1 MLKRMVALASLAALA
16 MATAWANAAA
26 DYSLRINNPA
36 VVAGTELKAG
46 DYRLELAGD
55 KVVIHGKK
63 YTVEAP
69 VKMEEGTQ
77 KYSGTTVT
85 YSVRPDGKYRIS
97 EIHLGGTKMKVVFN
111 D

>member
-1 MLKRMVALASLAALA
+1 MQKRALAFVCLAALA

-55 KVVIHGKK
+55 KVMIHGKK
-63 YTVEAP
+63 DTVEAS
-69 VKMEEGTQ
+69 VKMEEVGQ
-77 KYSGTTVT
+77 KYGGTTVT
-85 YSVRPDGKYRIS
+85 YAMTPDGKYRIA

-111 D
+111 N